1 MLVLKIVLRLLHILG
16 GIFWVGSGLLSF
28 FFLSPAAQ
36 ATKET
41 GQKFMGYIAQKTS
54 LVTFIYIAAYTTVG
68 AGAVLYWIDSNGLK
82 LNWIRTGPGIG
93 FGLGAIAALVGL
105 YYGVKVGHSTTALGK
120 LGMEIQSQGTPPTE
134 EQLKSMQTLQA
145 QLKTGG
151 LVNIIGLILAAVLMA
166 TARYWVF

>member
-36 ATKET
+36 ATKEN
-41 GQKFMGYIAQKTS
+41 GQKFMGYIAQNTS
-54 LVTFIYIAAYTTVG
+54 LIKFIYIAAYTTVG
-68 AGAVLYWIDSNGLK
+68 AGAVLYWINSNGFK
-82 LNWIRTGPGIG
+82 NNWILSGPGIG
-93 FGLGAIAALVGL
+93 FGLGAIAALIGL
-105 YYGVKVGHSTTALGK
+105 YYGVKVGSNTTALGK

-134 EQLKSMQTLQA
+134 EQLKSMQALQA

-151 LVNIIGLILAAVLMA
+151 LVNIICLILASILMA